1 MPDIR
6 FIDYKYRDLFKLTD
20 GENIVITTMEGTK
33 KLLKCNY
40 IDQTHTQI
48 GNNVYHIAQFA
59 KIARKNGLIYSPEK
73 PKQGD
78 ICDTYEI
85 YQLRQRTEYRFESY
99 DFAKDK
105 LKPSDYKRVYAGVLA
120 PNVTLGDIYSEHNM
134 DNRPFNT
141 KMYSLSVSDI
151 VVINRGNN
159 KTAYYVDKFDF
170 KELPNFTKERTEKP
184 PKQKNQHER

>member
-6 FIDYKYRDLFKLTD
+6 FIDYKYRDLFRLKD

-33 KLLKCNY
+33 KILKCNY

-59 KIARKNGLIYSPEK
+59 EIARKNGLIYSPEK

-85 YQLRQRTEYRFESY
+85 YQLKQRTEYRFESY

-105 LKPSDYKRVYAGVLA
+105 INLHDYRRVYVGVLA

-141 KMYSLSVSDI
+141 KMHSLSVSDI

-159 KTAYYVDKFDF
+159 KTAYYVDSFDF
-170 KELPNFTKERTEKP
+170 KELSEFAEVIKEKEL
-184 PKQKNQHER
+184 KQKNDYQR